1 MDDATLEASSPA
13 DTLFNRFQTGFGHI
27 SLLRGAGIAA
37 LFALTILV
45 SRTLGPGGQGV
56 YATILVVT
64 GVAVQVGNCGL
75 HAANTYLVAGNPNR
89 ASTLARHSMLWSLVV
104 GAALAGNL
112 VALAHF
118 SPPLWG
124 ELDPRNFLIF
134 TLAIPFL
141 LATLLLQGLLLG
153 LHRTRAYLSIEVMG
167 RLALLVATALAL
179 LRFHTGLTT
188 FVLLWTLAQVATGI
202 GYALYSRQ
210 IVGRPARP
218 AQESL
223 LKSALRYGVR
233 AYLTS
238 LFGFL
243 VLRSDILL
251 VNYFVGTS
259 AGGIY
264 SVAGLLSEQMLL
276 LPALL
281 GTALFPLVSSDP
293 AGGQQLTPKV
303 MRHVTP
309 LLLLVCALAALLARP
324 LVVFFYG
331 REFAQAGTMFLILLP
346 GIFLLS
352 LQVVLAHHL
361 AGTGYPWGM
370 VYIWGGGFLLNLLAN
385 LYAIPRWGMVAAAV
399 VSTLTYSF
407 VFLLILRL
415 YRHQSRTD
423 LSDLF
428 RPRRD
433 ELRLLLERIR

>member
-1 MDDATLEASSPA
+1 MDAPGLEAPAPA
-13 DTLFNRFQTGFGHI
+13 DPLFARFQTGFGHI
-27 SLLRGAGIAA
+27 GLLRLAGIAT
-37 LFALTILV
+37 LFGLTILV
-45 SRTLGPGGQGV
+45 SRVLGPPGQGV
-56 YATILVVT
+56 YAAILVVT
-64 GVAVQVGNCGL
+64 GLAVQLGNCGL
-75 HAANTYLVAGNPNR
+75 HAANTYLVAANPNR

-104 GAALAGNL
+104 GTALAGIL
-112 VALAHF
+112 VALSQF
-118 SPPLWG
+118 LPDLRG
-124 ELDPRNFLIF
+124 EVNPRHFLIF

-141 LATLLLQGLLLG
+141 LAILLLQGLLLG
-153 LHRTRAYLSIEVMG
+153 LHRTRAYLSIEVVG
-167 RLALLVATALAL
+167 RLALLVATAVAL
-179 LRFHTGLTT
+179 LYFNTGLTT
-188 FVLLWTLAQVATGI
+188 FVLLWTLAQIATGI

-210 IVGRPARP
+210 ILGRPTPLA
-218 AQESL
+218 EKSL
-223 LKSALRYGVR
+223 LESSLRYGIR

-259 AGGIY
+259 GGGIY

-281 GTALFPLVSSDP
+281 GTALFPLVSADP
-293 AGGQQLTPKV
+293 ASGQQLTPKV

-309 LLLLVCALAALLARP
+309 SLLVVCGLAAVLAQP

-331 REFAQAGTMFLILLP
+331 RDFAEAGTVFLLLLP

-361 AGTGYPWGM
+361 AGTGYPWEM
-370 VYIWGGGFLLNLLAN
+370 VHVWAGGFLFNVLAN
-385 LYAIPRWGMVAAAV
+385 LFAIPRWGMVAAAV

-415 YRHQSRTD
+415 YRQQSRTP

-428 RPRRD
+428 RPRWD
-433 ELRLLLERIR
+433 ELRLLVTRIR